1 MPLIDKLSIKKNSF
15 LKKKRGRKISVSE
28 TSGCSLLSC
37 GFVTTLSTGSVV
49 MLTSELV
56 APITYRS
63 GTELTFT
70 PVSRVKLMN
79 CKIGSWRTN

>member
-1 MPLIDKLSIKKNSF
+1 MPLIDKLTIKKILSIKK
-15 LKKKRGRKISVSE
+15 GRKISASE

-37 GFVTTLSTGSVV
+37 GFVTTLSVRSVI